1 MPGALEL
8 STIKPSSR
16 LPPETFYCS
25 VFGLGFFSMEDFN
38 AVDAA
43 LDYGYQQGHWEA
55 LPLVVLTIGFV
66 FLVQW
71 ALTKQNEKQ
80 P

>member
-1 MPGALEL
+1 
-8 STIKPSSR
+8 
-16 LPPETFYCS
+16 
-25 VFGLGFFSMEDFN
+25 MEDFN